1 MIDLFREEP
10 YETDCSDCSIVVNNL
25 RIRTNCGHRHGTQG
39 RRYRVTELEQK
50 RWRFVVWLSGVYLEV
65 SLVAAV
71 AIEYGEV
78 LGGIQ
83 RR

>member
-1 MIDLFREEP
+1 M
-10 YETDCSDCSIVVNNL
+10 
-25 RIRTNCGHRHGTQG
+25 TQVG
-39 RRYRVTELEQK
+39 NRVTELEQK